1 MLAIFVKTPGRS
13 PIKTRLA
20 ENTGAEFAER
30 WYRKSAEAVASV
42 VRQLENIPACWA
54 VAEPGAEADWPGLA
68 HLTQPEGGLG
78 ERMHAIHETLFAR
91 HTLGILIGADTP
103 QVTRELLQDAIDRL
117 GNPDQ
122 PACIIGPAADGGFWL
137 FGTNHRLPREAW
149 ITPAYSRPDTRERF
163 VEAVQKAQ
171 PPLPW
176 QELDT
181 LTDVD
186 TADDL
191 DALIS
196 EMQALKTPTPEQRA
210 LLDLTLSHTHA

>member
-1 MLAIFVKTPGRS
+1 MLAIFVKTPGHS

-20 ENTGAEFAER
+20 KATGAGFAEA
-30 WYRKSAEAVASV
+30 WYRKSAEAVASI
-42 VRQLENIPACWA
+42 VRQLENIPAYWA
-54 VAEPGAEADWPGLA
+54 VAEPDAGAEWPDLP

-78 ERMHAIHETLFAR
+78 ERMRDIHETLLER
-91 HTLGILIGADTP
+91 HAVSILIGADTP

-117 GNPDQ
+117 GDPDQ

-137 FGTNHRLPREAW
+137 VGANHRLPREAW
-149 ITPAYSRPDTRERF
+149 SAPAYSRPDTRERF
-163 VEAVQKAQ
+163 VEAMRKAQ
-171 PPLPW
+171 PSLPW

-186 TADDL
+186 TTDDL
-191 DALIS
+191 DAFIS

-210 LLDLTLSHTHA
+210 LLELTRDHTHA